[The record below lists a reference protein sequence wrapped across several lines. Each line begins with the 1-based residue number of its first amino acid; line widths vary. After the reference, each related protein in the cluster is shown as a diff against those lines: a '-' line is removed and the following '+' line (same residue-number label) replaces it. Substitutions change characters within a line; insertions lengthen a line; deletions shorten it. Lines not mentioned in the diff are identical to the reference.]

1 MIFIPLPFVVT
12 ILLALLLVGV
22 ARGGDERPKNY
33 PFLALIALAATQSL
47 LVGLRFGYGVEWV
60 GVLSPLLA
68 SLMAPLVLFGALHL
82 IGPRPLMNVRTLAPH
97 CIPFIL
103 VVVSS
108 IVWPVALDAII
119 IGTFIVY
126 AILILRLLRSG
137 ADALRLAALDGAG
150 AAHRALV
157 FAAFALMFSAIV
169 DTSITVDIALTG
181 ARHLSLLVSVGNV
194 ATLLFLAIA
203 GAAASRGRTPTEGDY
218 ATPNKPTN
226 PVQPEADTA
235 DDPEV
240 LKTVENLIK
249 QTHIYRDVDLNLD
262 RLARRAVI
270 PSRQISGAINRL
282 TGKNVSQYV
291 NDFRIAEACDLLQN
305 STRPVTEIMFEVG
318 FQTKSNFNREFRR
331 VTGKTP
337 LEWRKSRRSAHDDPK
352 R

>member
-1 MIFIPLPFVVT
+1 MIFVPLPFVVT
-12 ILLALLLVGV
+12 ILLTLLFLSVAKGV
-22 ARGGDERPKNY
+22 DERPRNY
-33 PFLALIALAATQSL
+33 PFLALIALAATQSM

-68 SLMAPLVLFGALHL
+68 SVMAPMVLFGALHL
-82 IGPRPLMNVRTLAPH
+82 VGPRPLLDVKTLAPH
-97 CIPFIL
+97 GLPLAL
-103 VVVSS
+103 VLVSL

-126 AILILRLLRSG
+126 AVLILRLLWSG

-150 AAHRALV
+150 AAYRALL
-157 FAAFALMFSAIV
+157 FAAFALAFSAAV
-169 DTSITVDIALTG
+169 DTAITIDIALAG
-181 ARHLSLLVSVGNV
+181 ARHLAQLVSVGNV
-194 ATLLFLAIA
+194 ATLLLLSIA
-203 GAAASRGRTPTEGDY
+203 AAAASRGRTPVDTD
-218 ATPNKPTN
+218 NKPLS
-226 PVQPEADTA
+226 PDQPDTEAT

-240 LKTVENLIK
+240 LATVENLMK
-249 QTHIYRDVDLNLD
+249 QTHLYRDVDLNLD

-270 PSRQISGAINRL
+270 PSRQISGAINRM

-291 NDFRIAEACDLLQN
+291 NDFRIAEACDHLQS

-337 LEWRKSRRSAHDDPK
+337 LEWRKSK
-352 R
+352 KLCGTN